1 MSCAARSRSPCPVP
15 ESSPSSRLAQ
25 PHRARPPRLREV
37 RESSCTRQA
46 AEPSCRVRAELRCA
60 RGACSTRLAGLA
72 VSGRNCCRPFRLRSC
87 KPRGGQLAAE
97 QRRRGGREAKLTC
110 GLCWGRPSVTPR
122 FVPLGLEAHAC
133 QHGRSL
139 GGDLETSSPTR
150 PHLGPVPQ
158 PRAPVLHPGDNR
170 YSHHPQG
177 VRRTGDMAGQ
187 SSSRAFPRSVRASW
201 LPGAAASQAWPRK
214 AGAAGAAPCGPGKKG
229 PASGQRRLSFAA
241 VERRYG
247 VLQNN

>member
-25 PHRARPPRLREV
+25 PHRAGPPRLREV

-110 GLCWGRPSVTPR
+110 GLCWGSPSVTPL
-122 FVPLGLEAHAC
+122 FLPLGLEAHAC

-139 GGDLETSSPTR
+139 GGGPGDLIAHAASSRPSSPA
-150 PHLGPVPQ
+150 PGP
-158 PRAPVLHPGDNR
+158 PVLHPGDNR
-170 YSHHPQG
+170 YSHHP
-177 VRRTGDMAGQ
+177 
-187 SSSRAFPRSVRASW
+187 
-201 LPGAAASQAWPRK
+201 PGA
-214 AGAAGAAPCGPGKKG
+214 
-229 PASGQRRLSFAA
+229 
-241 VERRYG
+241 
-247 VLQNN
+247 